1 MKFAKKKNTL
11 NCDKSCMNLYI
22 VTFTKHCK
30 FQYKNETTLMYN
42 RLVCRGSKITQLIRN
57 MKTYINFDNARNTKC
72 FSNKLKCIAKCIY
85 RSHKMCYN
93 NIKCLLETA
102 NR

>member
-11 NCDKSCMNLYI
+11 NCDKSSMNLYI

-30 FQYKNETTLMYN
+30 FYHKNETTFMYN

-57 MKTYINFDNARNTKC
+57 MKTYINLITGGILNVSRTNLNALLNV
-72 FSNKLKCIAKCIY
+72 FIG
-85 RSHKMCYN
+85 H
-93 NIKCLLETA
+93 IKCVITI
-102 NR
+102 